1 MSSSSVGM
9 DVLGAAER
17 LLYDNGISR
26 DERFGDGCDGA
37 QRLDAINKMYGVT
50 VDPH

>member
-1 MSSSSVGM
+1 MSSSSVG

-17 LLYDNGISR
+17 LLYDDGISHN
-26 DERFGDGCDGA
+26 DRFGDDCDGA

-50 VDPH
+50 ADPNS